1 MEDDRRSGLDRS
13 AQSNRPPGGIELR
26 KRRLETALQRLRP
39 LGSLSAQLEQ
49 YPTPAHIAADV
60 LWEAYSSGD
69 IQGRDVADLGC
80 GNGIFSIGAKLL
92 GADRVVGLDV
102 DKDAVEVASENASD
116 LSLEIEFT
124 VSDVSDFQ
132 GSFHTTVQ
140 NPPFGAQTKHADRAF
155 IRKSIAI
162 SPTVYSL
169 HNEIGMDFVFQMAE
183 SLGATCVTVKRYK
196 FEIPYAFEFHRKT
209 REIISVVL
217 LKFQR

>member
-1 MEDDRRSGLDRS
+1 MEDDRRGGLDRP
-13 AQSNRPPGGIELR
+13 AQSNRPSGGIRLK
-26 KRRLETALQRLRP
+26 KRRLETTLQRLRP
-39 LGSLSAQLEQ
+39 LDSRSAQLEQ
-49 YPTPAHIAADV
+49 YPTPAYIAADV
-60 LWEAYSSGD
+60 LWEAYGSGD

-80 GNGIFSIGAKLL
+80 GNGVFSIGAKLL

-116 LSLEIEFT
+116 LSLEIEFI

-132 GSFHTTVQ
+132 GSFHTTIQ

-155 IRKSIAI
+155 IEKSISI

-169 HNEIGMDFVFQMAE
+169 HNEISMDFVSHMIE
-183 SLGATCVTVKRYK
+183 SLGATCATVKRYK

-209 REIISVVL
+209 RETVSVVL

>member
-1 MEDDRRSGLDRS
+1 MT
-13 AQSNRPPGGIELR
+13 PGGIILR
-26 KRRLETALQRLRP
+26 KRRLETVLQQIRP
-39 LGSLSAQLEQ
+39 LRSLSARLEQ
-49 YPTPAHIAADV
+49 YLTPAHIAADV

-92 GADRVVGLDV
+92 GADRVVGVDV
-102 DKDAVEVASENASD
+102 DKDAVEIASENAND
-116 LSLEIEFT
+116 LSLEIEFI

-140 NPPFGAQTKHADRAF
+140 NPPFGAQTRHADRAF
-155 IRKSIAI
+155 IQKSIAI

-169 HNEIGMDFVFQMAE
+169 HNEAGRDFVFQMAE
-183 SLGATCVTVKRYK
+183 SLGVTCATVKRYK

-209 REIISVVL
+209 KGIVSVL
-217 LKFQR
+217 LFKFQR